1 MYITGLSLLS
11 LTGFAI
17 IALIVAVRD
26 IRTMVIPNGLTLTL
40 LCGYLLV
47 AAASGW
53 SRDEIAAS
61 LIAAAM
67 VLFVGLLL
75 SAMGWLPEP
84 AGSSIS
90 KFAAVCS
97 LWLGASQILSFLGLS
112 ALIGGLCAL
121 LLTGL
126 PRARRSLPPGTGLVP
141 AASIANPSGQS
152 PSWICPR
159 RRCPCPSSVFSLG
172 DVGDVTRPVQPV
184 STSNPRA

>member
-47 AAASGW
+47 AAGSGW

-61 LIAAAM
+61 LIAATM

-75 SAMGWLPEP
+75 SAMGWLPQP
-84 AGSSIS
+84 AGSSMS

-121 LLTGL
+121 LLIGL
-126 PRARRSLPPGTGLVP
+126 PRARRSFPPEQASCQLP
-141 AASIANPSGQS
+141 QS
-152 PSWICPR
+152 Q
-159 RRCPCPSSVFSLG
+159 
-172 DVGDVTRPVQPV
+172 T
-184 STSNPRA
+184 PRARAPVGFALAAAALALLPFSPWVTSVT